1 MYQGPK
7 LMLVRLQQ
15 PKPCQEKIREGEE
28 REAPRTVTW
37 FHRGSVTTVL
47 SCADLASLSHP
58 PSLHTSSWS
67 RVMNSQ
73 VLILL
78 ALLTTDSFLG
88 LLRILGLGTVLCN

>member
-47 SCADLASLSHP
+47 SCADL